1 MAENKLTNITDKQK
15 ALFEEARNYVE
26 IEAQRRAS
34 GKPNSKDFKNS
45 VDDAMDKVV
54 KCVSAL
60 SENELLGIVKRVKN
74 LSQACDSCIS
84 LNGNAGEE
92 ARRDRAVCNVI
103 MTAVS
108 LQTGI
113 SADGYGYEMNEL

>member
-15 ALFEEARNYVE
+15 ALFEEAGNYVE

-34 GKPNSKDFKNS
+34 EKPNSKDFKNS
-45 VDDAMDKVV
+45 VDAMNKVV
-54 KCVSAL
+54 ERVSAL
-60 SENELLGIVKRVKN
+60 SENELSGIVRRVKN
-74 LSQACDSCIS
+74 LSEACDSCIS

-92 ARRDRAVCNVI
+92 ARRNRAVCNVI

-113 SADGYGYEMNEL
+113 SADDYGYEMNEL

>member
-1 MAENKLTNITDKQK
+1 MAENKLTEAQK

-34 GKPNSKDFKNS
+34 EKPNSKGFKNS
-45 VDDAMDKVV
+45 VDAMDKVV

-60 SENELLGIVKRVKN
+60 SENELSGIVRRVKN
-74 LSQACDSCIS
+74 LSEACDSCIS
-84 LNGNAGEE
+84 LNGNKSEK

-113 SADGYGYEMNEL
+113 SADDYGYEMNEL